1 MAVTSERRRA
11 HVVLPDELVKEVD
24 ERVGQRRRSRFIREA
39 VEEKLSRRR
48 PRTAPAEMEG
58 AQAGAEIPGWQT
70 PKSGA
75 RWMRTSRRD
84 GESRSA
90 SSTTTAPRRRAHV
103 AMPQDVI
110 EEVDD
115 RVGPRHRSEFI
126 LDAVRE
132 QLRRLRRVEAFDRAV
147 GSSRE
152 GGIPEWDTP
161 ESTEAWVRAL
171 RGDWEGR
178 NDAAAEVA
186 K

>member
-11 HVVLPDELVKEVD
+11 HVVLLDELVKEVD
-24 ERVGQRRRSRFIREA
+24 ERVGQRRRSRFIQEA
-39 VEEKLSRRR
+39 VEEKLGRQRL
-48 PRTAPAEMEG
+48 RTALAEMEG
-58 AQAGAEIPGWQT
+58 ALAGVEIPGWET
-70 PKSGA
+70 PVSA
-75 RWMRTSRRD
+75 AQWVRSSRRD

-103 AMPQDVI
+103 VMPQEVI
-110 EEVDD
+110 EEVDV

-152 GGIPEWDTP
+152 GGIREWDTP

-178 NDAAAEVA
+178 NDADAEGA